1 MENNCFHLNLLL
13 LQVAVKLGHC
23 IISGSTQRQNADES
37 NRSWILI
44 QKRGLFFYVKT
55 LLITEIWQFYFFILL
70 SLENLNLKNDREAD
84 KSGRGKPVKVISCT
98 GLASMPFFSVRVS
111 FLLGLKQEWWLLP
124 FIPDLPPEIA
134 LSLPPEK
141 TIHPTHFKLPV
152 LIWVKL
158 LSGREGFIG
167 PDMGVFGGDVCLSV

>member
-1 MENNCFHLNLLL
+1 MENNCFHLNLFL

-44 QKRGLFFYVKT
+44 QKRGLFFYMKT
-55 LLITEIWQFYFFILL
+55 LLVTEIWQFYFFILL
-70 SLENLNLKNDREAD
+70 SLENLSLKNDREAD

-111 FLLGLKQEWWLLP
+111 FLLGLKQEWWRLP

-134 LSLPPEK
+134 FTLFTLLRASWRWIEKKEKKPTQTPGVHIKPVALFFLMQSLA
-141 TIHPTHFKLPV
+141 
-152 LIWVKL
+152 
-158 LSGREGFIG
+158 
-167 PDMGVFGGDVCLSV
+167 